1 MGPVQPEASPLFPDE
16 ERYVAE
22 VEKVIYNVGLANQ
35 IGKSICYHTHLE
47 GHKEHPGVEH
57 TCCEVVGSYL
67 YATLTGLHLLDR
79 PGRPLRQ
86 PV

>member
-1 MGPVQPEASPLFPDE
+1 M
-16 ERYVAE
+16 
-22 VEKVIYNVGLANQ
+22 IYNVGLANQ

-67 YATLTGLHLLDR
+67 YATLPAYIYSIAPDGLYVNLYEPSSISWKASAR
-79 PGRPLRQ
+79 RGA
-86 PV
+86 